1 MAGDEDEMEVN
12 GMEHT
17 ASEVVHEEGV
27 HIQDV
32 AILLL
37 SVDVNAPTVKSMI
50 NRNK

>member
-27 HIQDV
+27 HIQD
-32 AILLL
+32 I
-37 SVDVNAPTVKSMI
+37 TVFALPYLTYSI
-50 NRNK
+50 FYE